1 MFWLPR
7 DNRMAAAQPRHTP
20 RGRHL
25 MVPVSDER
33 NNRDLSFFLMTRNSG
48 ATWTRSEN
56 IPNQQSQGEQPAV
69 AQRRDDSLLAFART
83 SSRPLEQRGTSGEDV
98 LRRAECW
105 RICEGCGSR
114 IYAFR
119 ASAPASRSRVATL
132 PAAPPRAW
140 SHQPQ
145 QHKTPHFASRTSS
158 NPQRKV
164 PRGNL
169 LHVTNPLHN

>member
-1 MFWLPR
+1 
-7 DNRMAAAQPRHTP
+7 
-20 RGRHL
+20 

-105 RICEGCGSR
+105 RICDLWLADLCV
-114 IYAFR
+114 
-119 ASAPASRSRVATL
+119 SRVGPGVALTRGDVAGGARPERDHTSHSSIKL
-132 PAAPPRAW
+132 LISRRELAPTR
-140 SHQPQ
+140 
-145 QHKTPHFASRTSS
+145 
-158 NPQRKV
+158 NIKV
-164 PRGNL
+164 L
-169 LHVTNPLHN
+169 AETCYM